1 MFDMKFKFSILG
13 VIIFMLPMLI
23 NIVYFMVPTPDAPKV
38 ELTHYKWVEMVE
50 QITRVLYAG
59 VICILVSSQ
68 KINYKS
74 IYLYVG
80 IVFLILYYIVW
91 MRYFLG
97 GMDREL
103 LAKSFLGVPL
113 PLAIFPVLY
122 FICSAL
128 WLKNYIAVV
137 IMIIFG
143 IAHYSVSYMSL
154 K

>member
-23 NIVYFMVPTPDAPKV
+23 NIVYFMVPTSNESETIV
-38 ELTHYKWVEMVE
+38 TNYKWIEMVE
-50 QITRVLYAG
+50 QATRILYVV
-59 VICILVSSQ
+59 VICTLVSNQ

-74 IYLYVG
+74 IYMYIG
-80 IVFLILYYIVW
+80 IIFLILYYIVW

-97 GMDREL
+97 GMDRSL
-103 LAKSFLGVPL
+103 LAKSFLFVPI

-122 FICSAL
+122 FICGAL
-128 WLKNYIAVV
+128 WLRNYIAVC
-137 IMIIFG
+137 IMIVFG

-154 K
+154 R